1 MARYKHLSR
10 KLRLAKQQSRT
21 RWAPFWT
28 VPKIYGKG
36 RKVHPSRH
44 TAVKRSWRRTKTK
57 A

>member
-1 MARYKHLSR
+1 MSR
-10 KLRLAKQQSRT
+10 FINLAKKLRLSSAGKKT

-28 VPKIYGKG
+28 IPKKYSKG

-44 TAVKRSWRRTKTK
+44 TAIKRNWRRRNIK